1 MIAQRRKWNTFKPY
15 SQRKFLRITLYTFL
29 LQGNI
34 MGKFIKSSVKRIRLR
49 DNSVWGV
56 KWKYKFKEIT
66 VQPFCKEEFV
76 HVFFD
81 GFAN

>member
-1 MIAQRRKWNTFKPY
+1 
-15 SQRKFLRITLYTFL
+15 
-29 LQGNI
+29 

-49 DNSVWGV
+49 NNFVWGV

-81 GFAN
+81 GFANELKKADTTFITPVFAAWSETGKVNSKI